1 MTVVMKKIECLAY
14 WDSSTRT
21 FLRRWETRSRFI
33 WVTTLPLPNCTL
45 YLPNIC
51 SPISMLSTSRGGV
64 GLIKPSLTGGMKT
77 YRPGFPDLHQ
87 QATKYKCQP
96 YSNMM
101 NIRQRD
107 ELLYKASRRSAK
119 ARLGPGS
126 GELTLNGI
134 VVDQISFVHAQ
145 QPAYGP
151 DLSEDSSYAN
161 VVRRVQWMIEII
173 TWEKIVAEISM
184 PCSGQRTANEQ
195 SVGTHRTGVSMDEY
209 WRTLLANITKQD
221 GTTFTYKTYTDFC
234 TIFRKAMD
242 IIKTRFRQ
250 KVRTHAIT
258 ARRYK
263 TQVELN

>member
-1 MTVVMKKIECLAY
+1 
-14 WDSSTRT
+14 
-21 FLRRWETRSRFI
+21 
-33 WVTTLPLPNCTL
+33 
-45 YLPNIC
+45 
-51 SPISMLSTSRGGV
+51 
-64 GLIKPSLTGGMKT
+64 
-77 YRPGFPDLHQ
+77 
-87 QATKYKCQP
+87 
-96 YSNMM
+96 MM

-221 GTTFTYKTYTDFC
+221 GTTF
-234 TIFRKAMD
+234 RKAMD